1 MKKSSGRITA
11 VHSRFQSADV
21 RIKED
26 LDFSSLISSPLL
38 LRGLTAAGYQRP
50 SPIQLKAIPLGRL
63 GLDIIAQAKSGTGKT
78 IVFSVIA
85 IEVALGRSSLSSSS
99 SAVTLATGLSN
110 GQVDARCSNN
120 SSSSSTPRR
129 PVTKQNRIP
138 QVVILA
144 PTREIAVQITE
155 VIQALVSEGLQNEI
169 SCHAFIGGLPVKED
183 KKHLL
188 DCSIVVGTPGR
199 VRQLI
204 ETGDLKTSQVKLLV
218 LDEADKL
225 MEEGFQEDVVV
236 IAERLARGSSGGG
249 RTEMSSN
256 SHGTGGKARSRN
268 QVMAFSATYDDQLL
282 AALDK
287 IVRNN
292 PQHIMLCPDQH
303 APELAGVM
311 QYYKVVHPSTTTSN
325 KVVAAGAASAY
336 LKQARVFESKRQA
349 LHCLLEQVPFHQ
361 AFVFLN
367 HHGRALE
374 LVKYL
379 DKRGWPALFIASAM
393 TQEERLQVM
402 AKARNFELRV
412 LVCTDLIARG
422 IDIERVNLVVSL
434 DVPRDAETYFHRIGR
449 TGRFGTMGL
458 AVGIV
463 DEQEARKLE
472 GWQQEFGLHL
482 QEISSASEADEAM
495 DVEDEGL
502 SPISNSSAATGKV
515 YDFSLLNQQTQGQ
528 HHERPL
534 QNEEDLA
541 QFEKLESLRQHA
553 AENFVEDEEEEQE
566 LPDEE
571 QEEYE
576 DEDGVESEG
585 EDEDAVVTENGGDQ
599 EHHDTEPWYPY
610 HYYNYQGTEAPSHD
624 QYSSWEQMNSN
635 LHYYNDQSWNT
646 GNRNTAH
653 TPLPLQSLYPP
664 SWHPSHVYYHQHY
677 VPSPATF
684 YQSSAS
690 FSAHSPAPSF
700 IPPDLPF

>member
-1 MKKSSGRITA
+1 MNKSSGRITA

-85 IEVALGRSSLSSSS
+85 IEAALGRSSLS
-99 SAVTLATGLSN
+99 ATATTNVLTGLDNDQTDGTTNTTTTTTSSN
-110 GQVDARCSNN
+110 R
-120 SSSSSTPRR
+120 PR
-129 PVTKQNRIP
+129 PPTTQNRIP
-138 QVVILA
+138 YVVILA
-144 PTREIAVQITE
+144 PTREIAVQITD
-155 VIQALVSEGLQNEI
+155 VIQALVSEGLQDKVA
-169 SCHAFIGGLPVKED
+169 CHTFIGGLPLKDD
-183 KKHLL
+183 KKRLL

-204 ETGDLKTSQVKLLV
+204 SMGLLQTFQVKLLV

-225 MEEGFQEDVVV
+225 MEEGFKEDVVA
-236 IAERLARGSSGGG
+236 IAERLARGGGNGEMIVGGG
-249 RTEMSSN
+249 
-256 SHGTGGKARSRN
+256 GGGVGGKTRQKN
-268 QVMAFSATYDDQLL
+268 QVMAFSATYDDPLL

-287 IVRNN
+287 IVKNN
-292 PQHIMLCPDQH
+292 PQHIMLCSDQR

-311 QYYKVVHPSTTTSN
+311 QYYKVVHSSTPT
-325 KVVAAGAASAY
+325 AAASTY
-336 LKQARVFESKRQA
+336 LKQARIFESKRHA
-349 LHCLLEQVPFHQ
+349 LRCLLEQVPFHQ

-374 LVKYL
+374 LVNYL

-463 DEQEARKLE
+463 DEQESKRLE
-472 GWQQEFGLHL
+472 KWQQEYSLHL
-482 QEISSASEADEAM
+482 QEIPPALKVDESTENREEGESS
-495 DVEDEGL
+495 
-502 SPISNSSAATGKV
+502 INNSNSDCTDKL
-515 YDFSLLNQQTQGQ
+515 YDFSLLNHQTQSQ

-534 QNEEDLA
+534 QNEEDLV
-541 QFEKLESLRQHA
+541 QFEKLEQLRQYA
-553 AENFVEDEEEEQE
+553 AENFVEEDE
-566 LPDEE
+566 
-571 QEEYE
+571 E
-576 DEDGVESEG
+576 DEDDE
-585 EDEDAVVTENGGDQ
+585 EDEGDEEDQ
-599 EHHDTEPWYPY
+599 EMLDEERSQEDDEEGAEAEDVQEQESQGTGAWYPY
-610 HYYNYQGTEAPSHD
+610 HYYNYNYPGAQGPSQEH
-624 QYSSWEQMNSN
+624 YSSWQQM
-635 LHYYNDQSWNT
+635 YNNHT
-646 GNRNTAH
+646 HFNNNGN
-653 TPLPLQSLYPP
+653 
-664 SWHPSHVYYHQHY
+664 
-677 VPSPATF
+677 
-684 YQSSAS
+684 
-690 FSAHSPAPSF
+690 
-700 IPPDLPF
+700 LPF

>member
-1 MKKSSGRITA
+1 MKKATARITA

-85 IEVALGRSSLSSSS
+85 IEAALGRSLSSPSS
-99 SAVTLATGLSN
+99 TSATTTAAAAALATCLKGDQDN
-110 GQVDARCSNN
+110 NNNNNNN
-120 SSSSSTPRR
+120 SSLVAKGKRGG
-129 PVTKQNRIP
+129 KLP
-138 QVVILA
+138 QVIILA

-155 VIQALVSEGLQNEI
+155 VIQALTSQGLQDDVV
-169 SCHAFIGGLPVKED
+169 CHTFIGGLPVKED
-183 KKHLL
+183 KKRLL

-204 ETGDLKTSQVKLLV
+204 ESGDLKTSQIRLLV

-225 MEEGFQEDVVV
+225 MEEAFQGDVVS
-236 IAERLARGSSGGG
+236 IAQSAARGGMT
-249 RTEMSSN
+249 RQ
-256 SHGTGGKARSRN
+256 KN
-268 QVMAFSATYDDQLL
+268 QVMAFSATYDDELL

-287 IVRNN
+287 IVKNN
-292 PQHIMLCPDQH
+292 PQHIMLCSDQR

-311 QYYKVVHPSTTTSN
+311 QYYKVVHASNSSNNNTS
-325 KVVAAGAASAY
+325 APASSY
-336 LKQARVFESKRQA
+336 FKQAKIFESKRQA
-349 LHCLLEQVPFHQ
+349 LRCLLEQVPFHQ

-402 AKARNFELRV
+402 AKARNFEVRV

-422 IDIERVNLVVSL
+422 IDIERVNLVISL
-434 DVPRDAETYFHRIGR
+434 DMPRDAETYFHRIGR

-458 AVGIV
+458 AVGIL
-463 DEQEARKLE
+463 DKEEAETLE
-472 GWQQEFGLHL
+472 GWRQEYGLHVQHVL
-482 QEISSASEADEAM
+482 SASEEGDEPM
-495 DVEDEGL
+495 ETNGRRL
-502 SPISNSSAATGKV
+502 NGIGSASTNKV
-515 YDFSLLNQQTQGQ
+515 YDFSLLNQQTQHQ
-528 HHERPL
+528 HYERPL

-541 QFEKLESLRQHA
+541 QFEKLETLRQQA
-553 AENFVEDEEEEQE
+553 AISFVEEEEEEEKEEEEEENDEQTDAE
-566 LPDEE
+566 MDGEGEEEETLEENITEE
-571 QEEYE
+571 QQYQEMQDRGQWYP
-576 DEDGVESEG
+576 DDFHN
-585 EDEDAVVTENGGDQ
+585 AQAATATQ
-599 EHHDTEPWYPY
+599 EHSQSWEWWNNYSK
-610 HYYNYQGTEAPSHD
+610 YYDVYSSNQGIYTGTYPSH
-624 QYSSWEQMNSN
+624 
-635 LHYYNDQSWNT
+635 
-646 GNRNTAH
+646 
-653 TPLPLQSLYPP
+653 PP
-664 SWHPSHVYYHQHY
+664 WHPSYVYYYQHY
-677 VPSPATF
+677 HVPSPTS
-684 YQSSAS
+684 YHQYPAS
-690 FSAHSPAPSF
+690 YSTHTPAPSF